1 MEKRELLYEGKAK
14 KLFSTDDE
22 NLVISEFKDD
32 LTAFNGEKK
41 SSEAGKGALNN
52 KISTELFKL
61 LESKGIQTHFVK
73 MLDDNHMLHKK
84 ADVILIEVIVR
95 NIATGSLTRNLG
107 IKEGTV
113 LPFTLVEFDYKNDA
127 LGDPKLN
134 DQHALI
140 LGLVDSQEELDKLRR
155 MARDVND
162 ILKPYFAD
170 KGLNL
175 VDFKLEFGKDKD
187 GNIILIDEIS
197 PDNCRFWDIASGE
210 KMDKDRFRQGLG
222 DLTIA
227 YEEVLNRILGKQQ
240 QCYELDAESNL
251 AFRKKFS
258 FFLSHALA
266 QKRRRRN
273 YFQSRSKIK

>member
-14 KLFSTDDE
+14 RLFLTDDE

-61 LESKGIQTHFVK
+61 LDSKGIQTHFVK

-95 NIATGSLTRNLG
+95 NIATGSLTRTLG
-107 IKEGTV
+107 IEDGKV
-113 LPFTLVEFDYKNDA
+113 LPFTLVEFDYKDDD

-140 LGLVDSQEELDKLRR
+140 LGLVDYQDELDKLRR
-155 MARDVND
+155 VAREIND
-162 ILKPYFAD
+162 ILKPYFEE

-197 PDNCRFWDIASGE
+197 PDNCRFWDIESGE

-222 DLTIA
+222 D
-227 YEEVLNRILGKQQ
+227 
-240 QCYELDAESNL
+240 
-251 AFRKKFS
+251 RKS
-258 FFLSHALA
+258 VV
-266 QKRRRRN
+266 
-273 YFQSRSKIK
+273 

>member
-1 MEKRELLYEGKAK
+1 MEKKELLYEGKAK
-14 KLFSTDDE
+14 KLFLTDDE

-61 LESKGIQTHFVK
+61 LEENGIQTHFIK

-84 ADVILIEVIVR
+84 VDVIMIEVIVR

-107 IKEGTV
+107 IEDGTV
-113 LPFTLVEFDYKNDA
+113 LPFTLVEFDYKNDE

-140 LGLVDSQEELDKLRR
+140 LGLVDYQDELDKLRR
-155 MARDVND
+155 MARQIND
-162 ILKPYFAD
+162 ILKPYFEK

-187 GNIILIDEIS
+187 GNIILVDEIS
-197 PDNCRFWDIASGE
+197 PDNCRFWDVESGE
-210 KMDKDRFRQGLG
+210 SLDKDRFRQGQGGLKV
-222 DLTIA
+222 A
-227 YEEVLNRILGKQQ
+227 YEQVLERILNK
-240 QCYELDAESNL
+240 
-251 AFRKKFS
+251 
-258 FFLSHALA
+258 
-266 QKRRRRN
+266 
-273 YFQSRSKIK
+273 

>member
-14 KLFSTDDE
+14 RLFSTDDD
-22 NLVISEFKDD
+22 NLIISEFKDD

-61 LESKGIQTHFVK
+61 LEENGIPTHFVK
-73 MLDDNHMLHKK
+73 MIDDNHMLHTKV
-84 ADVILIEVIVR
+84 DVILIEVIVR

-107 IKEGTV
+107 IEDGTV
-113 LPFTLVEFDYKNDA
+113 LPFTLVEFDYKNDD

-140 LGLVDSQEELDKLRR
+140 LGLVDYQDELDKLRR
-155 MARDVND
+155 MAREIND
-162 ILKPYFAD
+162 ILKPYFAE

-175 VDFKLEFGKDKD
+175 VDFKLEFGKDRN
-187 GNIILIDEIS
+187 GNIILVDEIS
-197 PDNCRFWDIASGE
+197 PDNCRFWDIESGE

-222 DLTIA
+222 GLTVA
-227 YEEVLNRILGKQQ
+227 YEQVLNRILG
-240 QCYELDAESNL
+240 
-251 AFRKKFS
+251 
-258 FFLSHALA
+258 
-266 QKRRRRN
+266 
-273 YFQSRSKIK
+273 

>member
-14 KLFSTDDE
+14 KLFTTDDD
-22 NLVISEFKDD
+22 NLLISEFKDD
-32 LTAFNGEKK
+32 LTAFNGAKK

-61 LESKGIQTHFVK
+61 LETKGIQTHFVK
-73 MLDDNHMLHKK
+73 MLDDNNMLHKRTK
-84 ADVILIEVIVR
+84 VILIEVIVR
-95 NIATGSLTRNLG
+95 NIATGSLSKNLG
-107 IKEGTV
+107 IKDGTV

-140 LGLVDSQEELDKLRR
+140 LGLVDFQDELDKLRR
-155 MARDVND
+155 MARQIND

-175 VDFKLEFGKDKD
+175 VDFKLEFGKDSS

-197 PDNCRFWDIASGE
+197 PDNCRFWDMVSGE

-222 DLTIA
+222 GLTVA
-227 YEEVLNRILGKQQ
+227 YEQVLNRILGK
-240 QCYELDAESNL
+240 
-251 AFRKKFS
+251 
-258 FFLSHALA
+258 
-266 QKRRRRN
+266 
-273 YFQSRSKIK
+273 

>member
-1 MEKRELLYEGKAK
+1 MQKRELLYEGKAK
-14 KLFSTDDE
+14 KLFTTDDE
-22 NLVISEFKDD
+22 NLLISEFKDD

-61 LESKGIQTHFVK
+61 LEANDIQTHFVK
-73 MLDDNHMLHKK
+73 MLDDNNMLHKK
-84 ADVILIEVIVR
+84 TKVILIEVIVR
-95 NIATGSLTRNLG
+95 NIATGSLSRNLG
-107 IKEGTV
+107 IKDGTV

-140 LGLVDSQEELDKLRR
+140 LGLVDFQDELDKLRR
-155 MARDVND
+155 MARQVND

-175 VDFKLEFGKDKD
+175 VDFKLEFGKESS

-197 PDNCRFWDIASGE
+197 PDNCRFWDVTSGE

-222 DLTIA
+222 GLTVA
-227 YEEVLNRILGKQQ
+227 YEQVLNRILGK
-240 QCYELDAESNL
+240 
-251 AFRKKFS
+251 
-258 FFLSHALA
+258 
-266 QKRRRRN
+266 
-273 YFQSRSKIK
+273 

>member
-1 MEKRELLYEGKAK
+1 MEKKELLYEGKAK
-14 KLFSTDDE
+14 KLYATEDE

-61 LESKGIQTHFVK
+61 LEKNGIPTHFVK
-73 MLDDNHMLHKK
+73 MLDNNHMLHKK
-84 ADVILIEVIVR
+84 VDVILIEVIVR
-95 NIATGSLTRNLG
+95 NIATGSLSRNLG
-107 IKEGTV
+107 IKDGTV
-113 LPFTLVEFDYKNDA
+113 LPFTLVEFDYKNDE

-140 LGLVDSQEELDKLRR
+140 LGLVDFQDELDKIRR
-155 MARDVND
+155 MARQVND
-162 ILKPYFAD
+162 ILKPYFAE

-175 VDFKLEFGKDKD
+175 VDFKLEFGKDKE

-197 PDNCRFWDIASGE
+197 PDNCRFWDIKSGE

-222 DLTIA
+222 GLTVA
-227 YEEVLNRILGKQQ
+227 YEQVLNRILGK
-240 QCYELDAESNL
+240 
-251 AFRKKFS
+251 
-258 FFLSHALA
+258 
-266 QKRRRRN
+266 
-273 YFQSRSKIK
+273 

>member
-14 KLFSTDDE
+14 KIFTTDDE
-22 NLVISEFKDD
+22 NFLISEFKDD

-61 LESKGIQTHFVK
+61 LADNGIPTHFVK

-95 NIATGSLTRNLG
+95 NIATGSLSRNLG
-107 IKEGTV
+107 IEDGKV
-113 LPFTLVEFDYKNDA
+113 LPFTLVEFDYKNDE

-140 LGLVDSQEELDKLRR
+140 LGLVDFQDELDKLRR
-155 MARDVND
+155 MARQVND
-162 ILKPYFAD
+162 VLKPYFAK

-197 PDNCRFWDIASGE
+197 PDNCRFWDIESGE

-222 DLTIA
+222 GLKVA
-227 YEEVLNRILGKQQ
+227 YEEVLNRILEK
-240 QCYELDAESNL
+240 
-251 AFRKKFS
+251 
-258 FFLSHALA
+258 
-266 QKRRRRN
+266 
-273 YFQSRSKIK
+273 

>member
-14 KLFSTDDE
+14 KLFLTDDE

-61 LESKGIQTHFVK
+61 LDAKGIPTHFVE

-95 NIATGSLTRNLG
+95 NIATGSLSRNLG
-107 IKEGTV
+107 IEDGKV
-113 LPFTLVEFDYKNDA
+113 LPFTLVEFDYKNDE

-140 LGLVDSQEELDKLRR
+140 LGLVEYQDELDKMRR
-155 MARDVND
+155 VARQIND
-162 ILKPYFAD
+162 ILKPYFFE

-197 PDNCRFWDIASGE
+197 PDNCRFWDVASGE

-222 DLTIA
+222 GLKVA
-227 YEEVLNRILGKQQ
+227 YEEVLNRILGK
-240 QCYELDAESNL
+240 
-251 AFRKKFS
+251 
-258 FFLSHALA
+258 
-266 QKRRRRN
+266 
-273 YFQSRSKIK
+273 